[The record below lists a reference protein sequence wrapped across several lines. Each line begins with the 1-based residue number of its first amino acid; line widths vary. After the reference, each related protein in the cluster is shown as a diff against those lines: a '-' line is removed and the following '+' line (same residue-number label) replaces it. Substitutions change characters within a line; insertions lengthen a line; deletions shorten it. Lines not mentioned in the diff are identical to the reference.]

1 MKVRKVPLDLKF
13 RVEVTHFHPECQED
27 LEKVMADFRSKP
39 DRSTYIKHLE
49 ASLEEWQKAAIERYD
64 ILKTNLSDG
73 SSKRCT
79 LHILMENY
87 NVAVEYVM
95 AYEKALGRTPAV

>member
-1 MKVRKVPLDLKF
+1 MKVQKVPVNRSF

-27 LEKVMADFRSKP
+27 LEKVMADIRSRP

-49 ASLEEWQKAAIERYD
+49 SSLEEWHKAAIERYD
-64 ILKTNLSDG
+64 ILKANMADG
-73 SSKRCT
+73 RDRHTC
-79 LHILMENY
+79 HILMENY

-95 AYEKALGRTPAV
+95 AYEMALGKEPQV